1 MSRGPALR
9 RRPSLRGMDDGI
21 EDLGAGVA
29 VRFSSLCLDRGGR
42 LRDFAIWD
50 TGARGALLID
60 LAFAGRLVH
69 TEESVTVDERPT
81 GFPPADRLLA
91 AVAVEPERD
100 LDWWLDHGGVG
111 MPDLA
116 EANVAAGR
124 WTVRRRLLGR
134 RYAETDPAT
143 VERDRAR
150 HPRRPEPGWT
160 PATAAVMAIALATG
174 AVEPPPDPP
183 DEVLLALTGPV
194 RWICEAAVDHL
205 TWAHARNRTLRA
217 TD

>member
-1 MSRGPALR
+1 MPDR
-9 RRPSLRGMDDGI
+9 I

-29 VRFSSLCLDRGGR
+29 VRFSSLCLDTDGR

-50 TGARGALLID
+50 TGVRGALLVD
-60 LAFAGRLVH
+60 LAFAARLAQ
-69 TEESVTVDERPT
+69 TEDSVTIDERPT

-91 AVAVEPERD
+91 AVAVEPERN

-111 MPDLA
+111 MSDLA

-124 WTVRRRLLGR
+124 WTVVRRLLGR
-134 RYAETDPAT
+134 RYAETDPASAA
-143 VERDRAR
+143 EDRAR
-150 HPRRPEPGWT
+150 HPRSPEPDWT
-160 PATAAVMAIALATG
+160 PQTAAVMAIALATG

-183 DEVLLALTGPV
+183 DEALLALAGPV
-194 RWICEAAVDHL
+194 RWIVEAVVDHL
-205 TWAHARNRTLRA
+205 TWAHARNRTLRT

>member
-1 MSRGPALR
+1 MGE
-9 RRPSLRGMDDGI
+9 GI
-21 EDLGAGVA
+21 EDLRAGVA
-29 VRFSSLCLDRGGR
+29 VRFSSLCLEPDGR

-50 TGARGALLID
+50 TGVRGALLVD
-60 LAFAGRLVH
+60 LALAGRLTQ
-69 TEESVTVDERPT
+69 TEDSITVDGQPT
-81 GFPPADRLLA
+81 GFSPADRLLA
-91 AVAVEPERD
+91 AIAVEPERD

-134 RYAETDPAT
+134 RYAETDPGAAA
-143 VERDRAR
+143 RDRAL
-150 HPRRPEPGWT
+150 HPRSPQPDWSPE
-160 PATAAVMAIALATG
+160 TAAVMAIALATG

-183 DEVLLALTGPV
+183 DEALLALTGPV
-194 RWICEAAVDHL
+194 RWICEAVVDHL